1 MQQSAVAPERK
12 LTRNWINYLSAEA
25 DTDEEN
31 LNVLRANHAWPA
43 RFKCINTLD
52 HLWDFKRHDRRDKK
66 LKIRHLRCM
75 QFRDPF
81 LPGEIGRS
89 FKRWRGSRQWAKGMR

>member
-1 MQQSAVAPERK
+1 MQLLLRE

-66 LKIRHLRCM
+66 LKIRHLRCL
-75 QFRDPF
+75 QFRDLF
-81 LPGEIGRS
+81 LPGEIGRIA
-89 FKRWRGSRQWAKGMR
+89 KRWRGPRQLARGMH